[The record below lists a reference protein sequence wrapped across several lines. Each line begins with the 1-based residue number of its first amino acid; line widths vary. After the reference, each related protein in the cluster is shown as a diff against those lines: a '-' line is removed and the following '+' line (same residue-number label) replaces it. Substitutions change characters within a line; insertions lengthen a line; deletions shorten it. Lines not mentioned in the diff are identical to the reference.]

1 MSRPLFIVPDE
12 THNPPRRYMVKDA
25 EENILFMTNL
35 NDKEAERKAVLW
47 AMKQG
52 GWLHGIIMGGDIISD
67 SNIFDFRSSGLKI
80 EIGKPLY
87 IVPDTTHNPPKRL
100 MIIDEE
106 KNILFLTDLKDEEF
120 EQTATYAA
128 MKLGGWLKGA
138 VKSIQT

>member
-1 MSRPLFIVPDE
+1 MSNPLFIVPDD
-12 THNPPRRYMVKDA
+12 THYPPRRYMVKDDN
-25 EENILFMTNL
+25 ENILFMTDL

-47 AMKQG
+47 AMKKG
-52 GWLHGIIMGGDIISD
+52 GWLQGILKGGNIISD
-67 SNIFDFRSSGLKI
+67 SNIFDVSSGLKI

-87 IVPDTTHNPPKRL
+87 IVPDTTHSPPKRL
-100 MIIDEE
+100 MVIDEE
-106 KNILFLTDLKDEEF
+106 QNVLFITDINDKEY